1 MNSEL
6 LKQKIGELNERLR
19 YKGQP
24 TKRVS
29 SALKKLEVDCL
40 PRLVK
45 YEQQAVVLDGR
56 GSYSTIDPEAT
67 CMLMKEDRG
76 VQKPWPKPAY
86 NVHAVTE
93 GQFIVGFSVHG
104 RAAIRLA

>member
-1 MNSEL
+1 MNSER
-6 LKQKIGELNERLR
+6 LKQKIGKFNERLR
-19 YKGQP
+19 QKGQP
-24 TKRVS
+24 AKGVR
-29 SALKKLEVDCL
+29 SALKKLEEHCL

-76 VQKPWPKPAY
+76 AQKPWPKPAY
-86 NVHAVTE
+86 NVDAGTE
-93 GQFIVGFSVHG
+93 GQFIVGFSLHG